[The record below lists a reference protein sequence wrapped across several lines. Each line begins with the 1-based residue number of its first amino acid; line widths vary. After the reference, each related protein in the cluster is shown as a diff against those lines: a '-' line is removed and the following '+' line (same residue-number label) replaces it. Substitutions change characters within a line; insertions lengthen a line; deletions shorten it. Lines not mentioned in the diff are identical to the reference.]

1 MIKNEAKVVVR
12 DSSDASFKGYQ
23 SQEALEQATLK
34 SAEDIGLDQP
44 KVAEILVQAPEK
56 MVAVD
61 PVEMETLVR
70 VRPRE
75 TIPSMRYGKR
85 LFSFQ
90 AGKEVLVPKF
100 VQQHLLEKGI
110 I

>member
-1 MIKNEAKVVVR
+1 MSKNEAKVVVR
-12 DSSDASFKGYQ
+12 ESGDVSFKGYQ

-44 KVAEILVQAPEK
+44 KIAEILVQEPEK

-61 PVEMETLVR
+61 PAEMETLVR